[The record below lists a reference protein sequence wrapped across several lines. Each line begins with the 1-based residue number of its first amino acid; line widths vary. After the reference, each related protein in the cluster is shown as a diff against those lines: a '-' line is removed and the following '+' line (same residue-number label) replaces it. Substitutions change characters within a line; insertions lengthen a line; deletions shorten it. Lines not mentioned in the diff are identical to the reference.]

1 MTSTEPGK
9 WKKAMDE
16 EIKSLEDNQTFTL
29 TKLPE
34 GRKTVGGKW
43 VYSIKGDIDGH
54 DQHKAR
60 VLA

>member
-16 EIKSLEDNQTFTL
+16 EMKSLEDNQTFTL

-34 GRKTVGGKW
+34 GRKTVEGKW